1 MRTWQVF
8 CRRFSWNNRLRKPPL
23 ASPDATLNAPA
34 RPSARGGALHGE
46 CRPGLAA
53 IHRQQIPI
61 RLIRGTSA
69 QAAGLESLSVVNP
82 IPPSEGSFAPTIV
95 DLLRQRAAYRPH
107 DRAFT
112 FLVDGENEELNI
124 TYAELDRKARAVG
137 GWLTQQGMAGKRV
150 LLLYPSGLDF
160 IAAFMGCLY
169 GGAIAVPAYPPRKNR
184 SVERIEAIAADA
196 DASVALTTR
205 DVLDRFD
212 ALKASAPSLEHLIWK
227 VDSELEPTWS
237 ERWDRPD
244 IDGETLAFLQYTS
257 GSTGTPKGVMLSH
270 ENLLHNSLRI
280 MQAFEITRSQSGVF
294 WLPSFHDMGLIGGIL
309 VPLYGGKF
317 NVLMSPVA
325 FLQKPLRWLQ
335 AIAKYR
341 ATISGGPNFAY
352 ELCVRKTTP
361 EQRAALDLSSWSLA
375 FNGAEPVRAET
386 MAAFAEAFAVSGFRR
401 EAFYPCYG
409 LAESTLMV
417 TGGMKFEQPVVRNF
431 DSLSVETGTIQVRP
445 EDDTAARRL
454 VGSGR
459 ELDGQDV
466 LIVDPQSCE
475 PLPPGRVGEIWVSG
489 PSVAQG
495 YWNRSEETAATF
507 GAMLS
512 LPAADS
518 PGRMGRWR
526 PNPGPYMRTGDLGFF
541 DNGELF
547 VTGRLKDLIIIRG
560 RNHYPQDLEHAVEES
575 SGLVRP
581 GSVAAFAVE
590 IDDRERVVIVAE
602 LERGKR
608 DSADVQTAF
617 EMIRKRLATEH
628 EVAAEAIVLVRPN
641 SIPKTSS
648 GKIQRHACRRQFLDE
663 SLAVIEQHIGWLAA
677 SPEAAD
683 KPTPE
688 APRLARQRPIGDT
701 VVGHRPDRELPAEVV
716 QTVFDHVRRIAKD
729 RAGSLTLDT
738 NIVELGLDSL
748 ERMEIVASLEETFG
762 ARFPE
767 QVLPTIETCRE
778 VTEAILDHMPM
789 EGHKQ
794 AKAARVVAEITPDAY
809 KIEEFPE
816 VRALE
821 QNFAMVRDAGLENPY
836 FSIHEGKTTD
846 RTMIGGR
853 ELISWA
859 SYNYLGMSGDPS
871 VTEAAKAAL
880 DRYGTSVSASRLVS
894 GEKTIHQELEREF
907 AAFIGAEDAV
917 TLVGGHATNETVIGH
932 VVGPGDLVL
941 HDAFAHNSLLQGAV
955 LSGAR
960 RRPFP
965 HNDFEAAEGMLAQLR
980 SQYRRVL
987 VVVEGIYSMDGDYA
1001 DVPKFIGLAKRH
1013 KSLLMV
1019 DEAHSLGV
1027 MGETGRGIGE
1037 HYGVDPADVDIWMA
1051 TLSKAFGSCGG
1062 LIAGSSALI
1071 RWLKYTV
1078 PGFVYS
1084 IGLPPPAAGAALGAL
1099 RLLKQEPERVAAL
1112 QANAKL
1118 FLQLAGEAGLNT
1130 GNSGGSGVVPV
1141 ILGNSINSLKLSR
1154 ALFERGINVQPI
1166 LYPAVEEQAARLRFF
1181 ITAKHTPD
1189 QIRRTVTALREEL
1202 AKIDPVYAAH
1212 LRERNLPVSVA

>member
-1 MRTWQVF
+1 V
-8 CRRFSWNNRLRKPPL
+8 
-23 ASPDATLNAPA
+23 
-34 RPSARGGALHGE
+34 
-46 CRPGLAA
+46 
-53 IHRQQIPI
+53 IPNP
-61 RLIRGTSA
+61 TSEA
-69 QAAGLESLSVVNP
+69 
-82 IPPSEGSFAPTIV
+82 SFAPTIV

-137 GWLTQQGMAGKRV
+137 AWLMDAGMVGKRV

-196 DASVALTTR
+196 AASVALTTR
-205 DVLDRFD
+205 DVLDRFEGLR
-212 ALKASAPSLEHLIWK
+212 AAAPSLEHLVWK
-227 VDSELEPTWS
+227 VDSELEPAWAD
-237 ERWDRPD
+237 RWERPD
-244 IDGETLAFLQYTS
+244 IDGDTLAFLQYTS

-335 AIAKYR
+335 AISKYR

-386 MAAFAEAFAVSGFRR
+386 IDAFCEAFAPAGFRR
-401 EAFYPCYG
+401 QAFYPCYG

-417 TGGMKFEQPVVRNF
+417 TGGMKFEPPVIRSF
-431 DSLSVETGTIQVRP
+431 DAASIETGAAVPRP
-445 EDDTAARRL
+445 ANASNARRL

-466 LIVDPQSCE
+466 LIVDPQTCE
-475 PLPPGRVGEIWVSG
+475 ALPPGRVGEIWVSG

-495 YWNRSEETAATF
+495 YWNRGDESQATF
-507 GAMLS
+507 GAMLAQAE
-512 LPAADS
+512 PAMPAQ
-518 PGRMGRWR
+518 GVAKWR
-526 PNPGPYMRTGDLGFF
+526 PNAGPYLRTGDLGFF
-541 DNGELF
+541 DEGELF

-560 RNHYPQDLEHAVEES
+560 RNHYPQDIEHSVEEAS
-575 SGLVRP
+575 PLVRA
-581 GSVAAFAVE
+581 GSVAAFAVD
-590 IDDRERVVIVAE
+590 IDGRERVVVVAE
-602 LERGKR
+602 VERGRR
-608 DSADVQTAF
+608 DAAEVATAF
-617 EMIRKRLATEH
+617 DAIRKRLATEH

-648 GKIQRHACRRQFLDE
+648 GKIQRHACKRQFLDTA
-663 SLAVIEQHIGWLAA
+663 LDVVEQHVGWLAPAVAPAAPPA
-677 SPEAAD
+677 SD
-683 KPTPE
+683 
-688 APRLARQRPIGDT
+688 APRLARQRP
-701 VVGHRPDRELPAEVV
+701 VGESARALRPDRELPREIVE
-716 QTVFDHVRRIAKD
+716 TVFEHVRRIAKE
-729 RAGSLTLDT
+729 RAGNLTLET

-748 ERMEIVASLEETFG
+748 ERMEIVASLEEAFG

-767 QVLPTIETCRE
+767 QVLPQIETCRE
-778 VTEAILDHMPM
+778 VTEAILDHMPI
-789 EGHKQ
+789 EGRASVQ
-794 AKAARVVAEITPDAY
+794 AARVVADIAPDAY
-809 KIEEFPE
+809 RIDQFPE

-821 QNFAMVRDAGLENPY
+821 QNFTMVRDAGLENPY
-836 FSIHEGKTTD
+836 FSVHEGLTDD

-859 SYNYLGMSGDPS
+859 TYNYLGMSGDPQ
-871 VTEAAKAAL
+871 VTAAAKAAI
-880 DRYGTSVSASRLVS
+880 DRFGTSVSASRLVS
-894 GEKTIHQELEREF
+894 GEKTIHRDLER
-907 AAFIGAEDAV
+907 AIADLVGAEDAI
-917 TLVGGHATNETVIGH
+917 TFVGGHATNETVIGH

-941 HDAFAHNSLLQGAV
+941 HDAFAHNSLLQGAI

-960 RRPFP
+960 RRAFP
-965 HNDFEAAEGMLAQLR
+965 HNDFAAAEATLAQVR
-980 SQYRRVL
+980 AQYRRVL
-987 VVVEGIYSMDGDYA
+987 LVIEGIYSMDGDFA
-1001 DVPKFIGLAKRH
+1001 DLPKFIGVAQRH
-1013 KSLLMV
+1013 KALLMV
-1019 DEAHSLGV
+1019 DEAHSIGV
-1027 MGETGRGIGE
+1027 MGARGRGIGE
-1037 HYGVDPADVDIWMA
+1037 HFGVKPADVDLWMG

-1062 LIAGSSALI
+1062 YIAGSATLV

-1084 IGLPPPAAGAALGAL
+1084 IGLPPAAAGAALGAIDLLHREPQRVTRL
-1099 RLLKQEPERVAAL
+1099 RE
-1112 QANAKL
+1112 NARL
-1118 FLQLAGEAGLNT
+1118 FLQLAKDAGLDT
-1130 GNSGGSGVVPV
+1130 GSSGGTAIVPV
-1141 ILGNSINSLKLSR
+1141 ILGNSMNALRLSR
-1154 ALFERGINVQPI
+1154 ALFVRGINVQPI
-1166 LYPAVEEQAARLRFF
+1166 LYPAVEEKAARLRFF
-1181 ITAKHTPD
+1181 ITSRHTPD
-1189 QIRRTVTALREEL
+1189 QIRRTVAAMQEEL
-1202 AKIDPVYAAH
+1202 AKIDPGYARRAG
-1212 LRERNLPVSVA
+1212 

>member
-1 MRTWQVF
+1 M
-8 CRRFSWNNRLRKPPL
+8 
-23 ASPDATLNAPA
+23 
-34 RPSARGGALHGE
+34 
-46 CRPGLAA
+46 
-53 IHRQQIPI
+53 IP
-61 RLIRGTSA
+61 
-69 QAAGLESLSVVNP
+69 NP
-82 IPPSEGSFAPTIV
+82 TTEASFAPTIV

-112 FLVDGENEELNI
+112 FLVDGEHEELNI

-137 GWLTQQGMAGKRV
+137 GWLMDQGMTGKRA

-184 SVERIEAIAADA
+184 SVERIESIAADA
-196 DASVALTTR
+196 DAAVALTTR
-205 DVLDRFD
+205 DVLDRFEN
-212 ALKASAPSLEHLIWK
+212 LKATAPSLEGLTWQ
-227 VDSELEPTWS
+227 VDAELEPAWS
-237 ERWDRPD
+237 DRWERPD
-244 IDGETLAFLQYTS
+244 IDGDTLAFLQYTS

-335 AIAKYR
+335 AISRYR

-386 MAAFAEAFAVSGFRR
+386 IEAFCEAFAVSGFRR

-417 TGGMKFEQPVVRNF
+417 TGGMKFEPPVIRSFEAV
-431 DSLSVETGTIQVRP
+431 SIETGTVQVVGD
-445 EDDTAARRL
+445 EQTGARRL

-466 LIVDPQSCE
+466 LIVDPQSHE

-495 YWNRSEETAATF
+495 YWNRPEVTQATF
-507 GAMLS
+507 GGMLAQPD
-512 LPAADS
+512 PAEPAQEVS
-518 PGRMGRWR
+518 RWR

-541 DNGELF
+541 ENGELF

-560 RNHYPQDLEHAVEES
+560 RNHYPQDLEYTVEQATP
-575 SGLVRP
+575 LVRA
-581 GSVAAFAVE
+581 GSLAAFAVE
-590 IDDRERVVIVAE
+590 HEGRERVVIVAE
-602 LERGKR
+602 LERGRR
-608 DSADVQTAF
+608 DKAEITAAF
-617 EMIRKRLATEH
+617 DTIRSQLAREH
-628 EVAAEAIVLVRPN
+628 EVAAEAIVFVRPN
-641 SIPKTSS
+641 SVPKTSS

-663 SLAVIEQHIGWLAA
+663 SLDVVEQHVGWLAA
-677 SPEAAD
+677 ARENAAATPQPEM
-683 KPTPE
+683 
-688 APRLARQRPIGDT
+688 PRLARQRPLGDAKRA
-701 VVGHRPDRELPAEVV
+701 HRPDRELPQEIV
-716 QTVFDHVRRIAKD
+716 QTVFDHVRRIAKE
-729 RAGSLTLDT
+729 RAGNLTLDT

-748 ERMEIVASLEETFG
+748 ERMEIVASLEEAFG

-767 QVLPTIETCRE
+767 QVLPMIETCRE
-778 VTEAILDHMPM
+778 VTEAIIDHMPVDR
-789 EGHKQ
+789 HKELP
-794 AKAARVVAEITPDAY
+794 AAQGPSEIDSDAY
-809 KIEEFPE
+809 VIADFPE

-821 QNFAMVRDAGLENPY
+821 QNFAMVRDAGLQNPY
-836 FSIHEGKTTD
+836 FSVHEGLTTD

-859 SYNYLGMSGDPS
+859 SYNYLGMSGHPE
-871 VTEAAKAAL
+871 VTAAAKEAL

-907 AAFIGAEDAV
+907 ASFIGTEDAV
-917 TLVGGHATNETVIGH
+917 TFVGGHATNETVIGH

-941 HDAFAHNSLLQGAV
+941 HDAFAHNSLLQGAI

-965 HNDFEAAEGMLAQLR
+965 HNDYEAAEAMLAQLR
-980 SQYRRVL
+980 RQYRRVL
-987 VVVEGIYSMDGDYA
+987 VVVEGIYSMDGDFA
-1001 DVPKFIGLAKRH
+1001 DVPKFVGLAKRH
-1013 KSLLMV
+1013 KALLMV

-1027 MGETGRGIGE
+1027 MGRTGRGIGE

-1062 LIAGSSALI
+1062 LIAGSAALV

-1099 RLLKQEPERVAAL
+1099 RLLKQEPQRVDRL
-1112 QANAKL
+1112 QANARL
-1118 FLQLAGEAGLNT
+1118 FLELAAEAGLDT
-1130 GNSGGSGVVPV
+1130 GSSGGSGVVPV

-1154 ALFERGINVQPI
+1154 AMFTRGINVQPI

-1181 ITAKHTPD
+1181 ITSEHTAE
-1189 QIRRTVTALREEL
+1189 QIRQTVTALQEEL
-1202 AKIDPVYAAH
+1202 AKIDPSYARRAG
-1212 LRERNLPVSVA
+1212 

>member
-1 MRTWQVF
+1 MEEVERAE
-8 CRRFSWNNRLRKPPL
+8 
-23 ASPDATLNAPA
+23 AS
-34 RPSARGGALHGE
+34 
-46 CRPGLAA
+46 
-53 IHRQQIPI
+53 
-61 RLIRGTSA
+61 
-69 QAAGLESLSVVNP
+69 QAVNP
-82 IPPSEGSFAPTIV
+82 NPASEASFAPTIV

-124 TYAELDRKARAVG
+124 TYAELDRKARALG
-137 GWLTQQGMAGKRV
+137 AWLLDRGMVGKRV

-196 DASVALTTR
+196 DAAVALTTR

-212 ALKASAPSLEHLIWK
+212 GLRAAAPSLEHLVWQ
-227 VDSELEPTWS
+227 VDSELDPGWAD
-237 ERWDRPD
+237 RWERPD
-244 IDGETLAFLQYTS
+244 IAGETLAFLQYTS
-257 GSTGTPKGVMLSH
+257 GSTGMPKGVMLSH

-386 MAAFAEAFAVSGFRR
+386 IDAFCEAFAPSGFRR
-401 EAFYPCYG
+401 QAFYPCYG

-417 TGGMKFEQPVVRNF
+417 TGGMKFEAPVIRSF
-431 DSLSVETGTIQVRP
+431 DTVALEAGAALAKTDAEAG
-445 EDDTAARRL
+445 ARRL

-466 LIVDPQSCE
+466 LIVDPQTCE
-475 PLPPGRVGEIWVSG
+475 ALPPGRVGEIWVSG

-495 YWNRSEETAATF
+495 YWNRPEETQATF
-507 GAMLS
+507 GAMLAQGEPVATQQS
-512 LPAADS
+512 VS
-518 PGRMGRWR
+518 KWR
-526 PNPGPYMRTGDLGFF
+526 PNPGPYLRTGDLGFF
-541 DNGELF
+541 DDGELF

-560 RNHYPQDLEHAVEES
+560 RNHYPQDIERSVEEA
-575 SGLVRP
+575 SGLIRA
-581 GSVAAFAVE
+581 GSVAAFAVDVE
-590 IDDRERVVIVAE
+590 ERERVVVVAE
-602 LERGKR
+602 VERGRR
-608 DSADVQTAF
+608 DAADLTDAF
-617 EMIRKRLATEH
+617 DAIRRRLATGH
-628 EVAAEAIVLVRPN
+628 ELAVEAIVLVRPN

-648 GKIQRHACRRQFLDE
+648 GKIQRHAARRQFLDG
-663 SLAVIEQHIGWLAA
+663 SLEVIEQHVAWLAPA
-677 SPEAAD
+677 QPVAAPAATD
-683 KPTPE
+683 Q
-688 APRLARQRPIGDT
+688 PRLARMRP
-701 VVGHRPDRELPAEVV
+701 VGEAARPHRPDRELPQEVV
-716 QTVFDHVRRIAKD
+716 QTVFEHVRRIAKE

-748 ERMEIVASLEETFG
+748 ERMEIVASLEEAFG

-767 QVLPTIETCRE
+767 QVLPQIETCRE
-778 VTEAILDHMPM
+778 VTEAIIDHMPV
-789 EGHKQ
+789 EGL
-794 AKAARVVAEITPDAY
+794 AKVQSARVVAEIAPDAY
-809 KIEEFPE
+809 RIEEFPE

-836 FSIHEGKTTD
+836 FSVHEGLTND
-846 RTMIGGR
+846 RTVIGGR
-853 ELISWA
+853 EMISWA
-859 SYNYLGMSGDPS
+859 TYNYLGMSGEPE
-871 VTEAAKAAL
+871 VATAAKAAI
-880 DRYGTSVSASRLVS
+880 DRFGTSVSASRLVS
-894 GEKTIHQELEREF
+894 GEKTVHQELEREI
-907 AAFIGAEDAV
+907 ARLLRTEDAI
-917 TLVGGHATNETVIGH
+917 TFVGGHATNETVIGH

-941 HDAFAHNSLLQGAV
+941 HDALAHNSLLQGAV

-965 HNDFEAAEGMLAQLR
+965 HNDFAAAESILGQIR
-980 SQYRRVL
+980 GQYRRVL
-987 VVVEGIYSMDGDYA
+987 LVIEGIYSMDGDFA
-1001 DVPKFIGLAKRH
+1001 DLPKFIGVARRH
-1013 KSLLMV
+1013 KALLMV

-1027 MGETGRGIGE
+1027 MGPRGRGIGE
-1037 HYGVDPADVDIWMA
+1037 HFGVQPGDVDLWMG
-1051 TLSKAFGSCGG
+1051 TLSKALGSCGG
-1062 LIAGSSALI
+1062 YIAGSRTLV

-1084 IGLPPPAAGAALGAL
+1084 VGLPPAAAGAALGAI
-1099 RLLKQEPERVAAL
+1099 RLLDREPQRVEKL
-1112 QANAKL
+1112 HANARL
-1118 FLQLAGEAGLNT
+1118 FLQLAREAGLDT
-1130 GNSGGSGVVPV
+1130 GVSGGSAIVPI
-1141 ILGNSINSLKLSR
+1141 ILGNSMNSLRLSR
-1154 ALFERGINVQPI
+1154 ALFARGISVQPI
-1166 LYPAVEEQAARLRFF
+1166 LYPAVEERAARLRFF
-1181 ITAKHTPD
+1181 ITSRHTPD
-1189 QIRRTVTALREEL
+1189 QIRRTITALQEEL
-1202 AKIDPVYAAH
+1202 AKIDPGYARRSA
-1212 LRERNLPVSVA
+1212 

>member
-1 MRTWQVF
+1 V
-8 CRRFSWNNRLRKPPL
+8 
-23 ASPDATLNAPA
+23 
-34 RPSARGGALHGE
+34 
-46 CRPGLAA
+46 
-53 IHRQQIPI
+53 IP
-61 RLIRGTSA
+61 
-69 QAAGLESLSVVNP
+69 NP
-82 IPPSEGSFAPTIV
+82 TTEASFAPTLV

-112 FLVDGENEELNI
+112 FLVDGEHEELNI

-137 GWLTQQGMAGKRV
+137 AWLMDRGMTGKRA

-196 DASVALTTR
+196 AASVALTTR
-205 DVLDRFD
+205 DVVDRFEN
-212 ALKASAPSLEHLIWK
+212 LGTTAPSLEHLTWQ
-227 VDSELEPTWS
+227 VDAELDLTWGD
-237 ERWDRPD
+237 RWERPD
-244 IDGETLAFLQYTS
+244 IDGDTLAFLQYTS

-335 AIAKYR
+335 AISRSR

-386 MAAFAEAFAVSGFRR
+386 IDAFCDAFAVSGFRR

-417 TGGMKFEQPVVRNF
+417 TGGMKFEPPVIRSF
-431 DSLSVETGTIQVRP
+431 DAVSIETGTVAPVRQ
-445 EDDTAARRL
+445 DAANARRL

-466 LIVDPQSCE
+466 LIVDPQTHE
-475 PLPPGRVGEIWVSG
+475 PLQPGRVGEIWVSG

-495 YWNRSEETAATF
+495 YWNRAEATQETF
-507 GAMLS
+507 GAMLAEPDPHA
-512 LPAADS
+512 PAQVVA
-518 PGRMGRWR
+518 RWR

-547 VTGRLKDLIIIRG
+547 VTGRLKDLIIVRG
-560 RNHYPQDLEHAVEES
+560 RNHYPQDLEYTVEEAS
-575 SGLVRP
+575 PLVRA
-581 GSVAAFAVE
+581 GSLAAFAVDHE
-590 IDDRERVVIVAE
+590 GRERVVIVAE
-602 LERGKR
+602 LERGRR
-608 DSADVQTAF
+608 DRAEILAAMDA
-617 EMIRKRLATEH
+617 IRSRLAREH
-628 EVAAEAIVLVRPN
+628 EVSAEAIVFVRPN
-641 SIPKTSS
+641 SVPKTSS
-648 GKIQRHACRRQFLDE
+648 GKIQRHACRRQFLDNTLE
-663 SLAVIEQHIGWLAA
+663 VVEQHVSWLEPAPPAA
-677 SPEAAD
+677 APGPAL
-683 KPTPE
+683 
-688 APRLARQRPIGDT
+688 PRLARQRPLGEST
-701 VVGHRPDRELPAEVV
+701 RAHRPDRDLPQEIV
-716 QTVFDHVRRIAKD
+716 QTVFEHVRRIAKE
-729 RAGSLTLDT
+729 RAGNLTLDT

-748 ERMEIVASLEETFG
+748 ERMEIVASLEEAFG

-767 QVLPTIETCRE
+767 QVLPLIETCRE
-778 VTEAILDHMPM
+778 VTEAIIDHMPA
-789 EGHKQ
+789 ESREKVQ
-794 AKAARVVAEITPDAY
+794 ATRTSVEIPPDAW

-836 FSIHEGKTTD
+836 FSVHEGLTSD
-846 RTMIGGR
+846 RTTIAGR

-859 SYNYLGMSGDPS
+859 SYNYLGMSGDPA
-871 VTEAAKAAL
+871 VTAAAKGAI
-880 DRYGTSVSASRLVS
+880 DRFGTSVSASRLVS
-894 GEKTIHQELEREF
+894 GEKTIHGELER
-907 AAFIGAEDAV
+907 AIAGLVGTEDAV
-917 TLVGGHATNETVIGH
+917 TFVGGHATNETVIGH

-941 HDAFAHNSLLQGAV
+941 HDAFAHNSLLQGAI

-965 HNDFEAAEGMLAQLR
+965 HNDFAAAEAILAQVR
-980 SQYRRVL
+980 GQYRRVL
-987 VVVEGIYSMDGDYA
+987 IVIEGIYSMDGDYA
-1001 DVPKFIGLAKRH
+1001 DVPRFVDLAKRH

-1019 DEAHSLGV
+1019 DEAHSIGV
-1027 MGETGRGIGE
+1027 MGPRGRGASE
-1037 HYGVDPADVDIWMA
+1037 HFGIAPTDVDLWMG

-1062 LIAGSSALI
+1062 YIAGSAALV

-1084 IGLPPPAAGAALGAL
+1084 IGLPPAAAGAALGAIQLLEREPQRVSQL
-1099 RLLKQEPERVAAL
+1099 RE
-1112 QANAKL
+1112 NARL
-1118 FLQLAGEAGLNT
+1118 FLQLAKEAGLDT
-1130 GNSGGSGVVPV
+1130 GTSGGTAIVPV
-1141 ILGNSINSLKLSR
+1141 IIGNSMNALRLSR
-1154 ALFERGINVQPI
+1154 ALFARGINVQPI
-1166 LYPAVEEQAARLRFF
+1166 LYPAVEEKAARLRFF
-1181 ITAKHTPD
+1181 ITSRHTPD
-1189 QIRRTVTALREEL
+1189 QIRRTIAAMQEEL
-1202 AKIDPVYAAH
+1202 AKIDPGYARRAG
-1212 LRERNLPVSVA
+1212 